1 MLIVS
6 FVVFAATAMLP
17 GDVAQILLGQA
28 ATDEAV
34 AGLRTAMHLD
44 DPAILRFLRWLAG
57 LLQGDL
63 GTSYANNMPV
73 AELIGARLANTL
85 KLAAVTAMVAVP
97 VALFLGITTAMYR
110 GRLYDRVVSTLVVG
124 IISVP
129 EFMIATLAVLVF
141 AVWLR
146 WLPALSFASDVTG
159 LLDVLRAYAMP
170 VITLAVV
177 ISAQMIRMTRAA
189 VIETLKMPYVEMA
202 LLKGASRPR
211 IVLRHALPNA
221 IGPIVNAVALSL
233 SYLVGGVI
241 IVETIFNYPGIAKLM
256 VDAVAT
262 RDLPL
267 IQTCAM
273 IFCLE
278 LPRPH
283 HRGRHRRDPLQPE
296 AAQMMALTLPTPR
309 RLGYRFS
316 AVGVVALAVILFW
329 AVIALVGPWLTP
341 YPPGEIVDFDYFG
354 PVSGQFWLGTDYL
367 GRDILSRIL
376 AGARYTVG
384 ISLAAV
390 VLACASGVVL
400 GMTAAVIGG
409 WLDTVLSRLL
419 DALNSIPSKL
429 FGLVVVAGLGSSIP
443 VLIGTLA
450 VIYTP
455 GAYRFA
461 RALAVNVNTMDFVA
475 VARARGERTPYLIG
489 RELLPN
495 ILGPVLADLGLRF
508 VFIVLL
514 LSGLSFL
521 GLGVQPPNADWG
533 SLVRENIGG
542 LPFGAPAVLMPSLAI
557 ASLTISVNLLIDN
570 LPIKI
575 RDRSA

>member
-1 MLIVS
+1 
-6 FVVFAATAMLP
+6 
-17 GDVAQILLGQA
+17 
-28 ATDEAV
+28 
-34 AGLRTAMHLD
+34 
-44 DPAILRFLRWLAG
+44 
-57 LLQGDL
+57 
-63 GTSYANNMPV
+63 
-73 AELIGARLANTL
+73 
-85 KLAAVTAMVAVP
+85 
-97 VALFLGITTAMYR
+97 
-110 GRLYDRVVSTLVVG
+110 
-124 IISVP
+124 
-129 EFMIATLAVLVF
+129 MIA
-141 AVWLR
+141 
-146 WLPALSFASDVTG
+146 
-159 LLDVLRAYAMP
+159 
-170 VITLAVV
+170 
-177 ISAQMIRMTRAA
+177 MT
-189 VIETLKMPYVEMA
+189 
-202 LLKGASRPR
+202 
-211 IVLRHALPNA
+211 
-221 IGPIVNAVALSL
+221 
-233 SYLVGGVI
+233 
-241 IVETIFNYPGIAKLM
+241 F
-256 VDAVAT
+256 
-262 RDLPL
+262 
-267 IQTCAM
+267 
-273 IFCLE
+273 
-278 LPRPH
+278 
-283 HRGRHRRDPLQPE
+283 
-296 AAQMMALTLPTPR
+296 PTPR
-309 RLGYRFS
+309 RLGYRFN
-316 AVGVVALAVILFW
+316 AVGVGALAVILFW
-329 AVIALVGPWLTP
+329 AAVALVGPWLTP

-354 PVSGQFWLGTDYL
+354 PVSDRFWLGTDYL

-390 VLACASGVVL
+390 MIAVTAGVVL

-489 RELLPN
+489 QELLPN

-557 ASLTISVNLLIDN
+557 ATLTISVNLLIDN
-570 LPIKI
+570 LPTKI